1 MFYYVQVSE
10 PLVKVLRIV
19 DGDKNPMGFLYEAM
33 DSAKEAIQ
41 HLYRSNETKY
51 RPIWNI
57 IDRRWNRQLHQHI
70 HAAAY
75 FLNPKYYFSNT
86 FKADAEVQIGLDTC
100 IRRLVADMDLRD
112 IILDE
117 LQSYKKEEGP
127 LFSSPDCK
135 RRRYTLQPGKKELAF
150 NFIIPFIS
158 LVKFIGSF
166 IAS

>member
-1 MFYYVQVSE
+1 MLE
-10 PLVKVLRIV
+10 LLVKVLQIV
-19 DGDKNPMGFLYEAM
+19 DGDKNPTGFLYEAM

-75 FLNPKYYFSNT
+75 YLNPKYYFSNT
-86 FKADAEVQIGLDTC
+86 FKADAKVHIGLDTC
-100 IRRLVADMDLRD
+100 IQRLVADLDLQD
-112 IILDE
+112 LILDE
-117 LQSYKKEEGP
+117 LQSYKREEGP

-135 RRRYTLQPGKKELAF
+135 CRRYTLQPGKKEHVF
-150 NFIIPFIS
+150 CYIIPLIS
-158 LVKFIGSF
+158 LMNFIGSF
-166 IAS
+166 TT

>member
-1 MFYYVQVSE
+1 MSE

-33 DSAKEAIQ
+33 DKAKEAIQ

-75 FLNPKYYFSNT
+75 YLNPKYYFSNT
-86 FKADAEVQIGLDTC
+86 FKADAEVQIGLDMC
-100 IRRLVADMDLRD
+100 IRRLVADLDL
-112 IILDE
+112 
-117 LQSYKKEEGP
+117 
-127 LFSSPDCK
+127 
-135 RRRYTLQPGKKELAF
+135 
-150 NFIIPFIS
+150 
-158 LVKFIGSF
+158 
-166 IAS
+166 